1 MFKITSHVPKKVFSV
16 DAINFLNI
24 LRKHKLG
31 KISNALANNYCLNN
45 VPPLTFVLMHYNNI
59 LGHIHNK
66 TDSDFIKSFDIIS
79 NFSTKTYQNIYLPY
93 HIPKFNLFHI
103 GSICH
108 LNSCLSILSSLT
120 ELIKEINE
128 IVLRESIPNSSN
140 VCISKGFKILNQY
153 LINSYSQIDLNP
165 NLLFELISVLNINP
179 NELGEA
185 SETMKKILRVLYENG
200 IKKSTILFWDSTDEF
215 YDSDLSLGAK
225 ISHLNPKYLIVNSQD
240 MNTLFDLNTDKIK
253 IKHFNVPDKKGYAL
267 ISLASFYSNHIVSVF
282 NIDNN
287 TFKIINDLH
296 DRYHEE
302 TIDSKTLFTDKGSHV
317 LACYLSDDCNK
328 VCQ

>member
-1 MFKITSHVPKKVFSV
+1 MFKITSHIPKKDFSA

-24 LRKHKLG
+24 LRKHKLC
-31 KISNALANNYCLNN
+31 KISHALANNYCLNN

-59 LGHIHNK
+59 LKRIHDK
-66 TDSDFIKSFDIIS
+66 KDFDFIKSFDVIS
-79 NFSTKTYQNIYLPY
+79 NFSIKTYQNIHLPY

-108 LNSCLSILSSLT
+108 LNSCLSMLSSLT

-128 IVLRESIPNSSN
+128 IISCESTSNSNN
-140 VCISKGFKILNQY
+140 VCTSKSFKILNQY

-165 NLLFELISVLNINP
+165 NLLFDLISVLKINP
-179 NELGEA
+179 NKLEEA
-185 SETMKKILRVLYENG
+185 PETMKKILRILYDNG

-215 YDSDLSLGAK
+215 YNSDLSLGDK
-225 ISHLNPKYLIVNSQD
+225 ISYINPKYLIVNSQD
-240 MNTLFDLNTDKIK
+240 MNTLFDFNTDKIK
-253 IKHFNVPDKKGYAL
+253 IKHFNVPNKKSYTL
-267 ISLASFYSNHIVSVF
+267 ISLLSFYFNHIVSAF

-287 TFKIINDLH
+287 KFKIINDLH

-302 TIDSKTLFTDKGSHV
+302 IIDSKTLFTDKGSHV
-317 LACYLSDDCNK
+317 LACYLFDDRK
-328 VCQ
+328 IW